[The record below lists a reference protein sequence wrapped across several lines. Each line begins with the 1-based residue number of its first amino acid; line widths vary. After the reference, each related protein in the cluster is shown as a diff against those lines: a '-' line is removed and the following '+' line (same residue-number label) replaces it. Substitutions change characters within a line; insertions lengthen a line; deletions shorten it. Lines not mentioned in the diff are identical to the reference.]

1 MYLFHELL
9 LLSPLGI
16 YVYYRLKTLLASRV
30 LKNILTAVFLLLFA
44 GYPLAET
51 LSHRTA
57 PAWTKPIMLFG
68 YYCLP
73 ILLYLAMTVIFADL
87 IVGAARLLKVI
98 SRETV
103 RGEKFRKIR
112 LAVVLAIPAA
122 IMTYGLANFAHLRA
136 QRYVIEIPRKSAQVG
151 QFTIVFAAD
160 FHLGKITAARFMDRF
175 VAKVNAEKPDIVLIG
190 GDVLEGHRGDE
201 DAGAFAAQ
209 FKRIKSKFG
218 VYAAPGNHE
227 GYGGNRDAFFDEAG
241 IRLLRDAVE
250 RVDGAFLLA
259 GRNEAGRSRTRK
271 SVAELLGATPGDLP
285 VILMEHRPVSPDD
298 FTQSRVDIK
307 LSGHTHQGQLFPL
320 NVIPER
326 EFELSWGYL
335 KKGRT
340 HFFVTSGIQLWGPP
354 VRTVGASEYLVIRVM
369 LR

>member
-16 YVYYRLKTLLASRV
+16 YVYYRLRKLLASRA

-44 GYPLAET
+44 GYPVAEN
-51 LSHRTA
+51 LSHRPA
-57 PAWTKPIMLFG
+57 PAWTKSIMLFG

-87 IVGAARLLKVI
+87 VIGAARLLKIV

-103 RGEKFRKIR
+103 RGEKFRKLR

-122 IMTYGLANFAHLRA
+122 IMTYGLANFIHLRA
-136 QRYVIEIPRKSAQVG
+136 QRYVIEVPRKSAQVG

-190 GDVLEGHRGDE
+190 GDVLEGHRGD
-201 DAGAFAAQ
+201 AGAFAAQ
-209 FKRIKSKFG
+209 FKRIESKFG
-218 VYAAPGNHE
+218 IYAAPGNHE
-227 GYGGNRDAFFDEAG
+227 GYGGNRDAFFNEAG

-259 GRNEAGRSRTRK
+259 GRNEGRTRNRK
-271 SVAELLGATPGDLP
+271 SVAELLRDTTEDLP
-285 VILMEHRPVSPDD
+285 VILMEHRPTSPDD

-320 NVIPER
+320 NIVPER

-340 HFFVTSGIQLWGPP
+340 HFFVTSGVQLWGPP
-354 VRTVGASEYLVIRVM
+354 VRTVGASEFLVIRVG

>member
-9 LLSPLGI
+9 LLSPLSI
-16 YVYYRLKTLLASRV
+16 YVYYRLRALLASRV
-30 LKNILTAVFLLLFA
+30 LKHILTAVFFLLLA
-44 GYPLAET
+44 GYPVAET

-57 PAWTKPIMLFG
+57 PAWTKSIMLFG
-68 YYCLP
+68 YYSLP

-87 IVGAARLLKVI
+87 IIGAARLLKIV

-103 RGEKFRKIR
+103 RGKKFRKLR

-122 IMTYGLANFAHLRA
+122 VMTYGLANFAHLRA
-136 QRYVIEIPRKSAQVG
+136 QRYVIEVPRRSAQVE
-151 QFTIVFAAD
+151 QFTIVYAAD
-160 FHLGKITAARFMDRF
+160 IHLGKITAARFMDRF
-175 VAKVNAEKPDIVLIG
+175 AAKVNAEKPDIVLIG

-209 FKRIKSKFG
+209 FKRIKSRFG
-218 VYAAPGNHE
+218 IYAAPGNHE
-227 GYGGNRDAFFDEAG
+227 GYGGNRDAFFNEAG

-250 RVDGAFLLA
+250 RVDNAFLLA
-259 GRNEAGRSRTRK
+259 GRNEGRTRSRK
-271 SVAELLGATPGDLP
+271 SVAELLGDTPDDLP
-285 VILMEHRPVSPDD
+285 VILMEHRPTSPDG

-307 LSGHTHQGQLFPL
+307 LSGHTHEGQLFPL
-320 NVIPER
+320 NIVPER

-354 VRTVGASEYLVIRVM
+354 VRTVGASEFLVIRVV
-369 LR
+369 LK